1 MSQENKKYKP
11 TDYVEDP
18 ELPLAEAEASLGP
31 QDLETARRSR
41 QLDRDLKRAFGELRS
56 AAERPLDAAAFDRR
70 LRDAIQ
76 APDRGE
82 VVYLSEVRRREV
94 KDRLREAFVYSE
106 LRYVR
111 YGVAAVLVAALL
123 SPVWLRYLGGSP
135 GDADVASSAGD
146 LALKSA
152 PVAPGAIQ
160 SEGDIAGEVMAPP
173 EYSQNQDRQL
183 DQPGNDAAEVQIR
196 ILEEK
201 LGRARTD
208 AEKLTLLKQ
217 LEGLY
222 ERTGNS
228 AKLTAVRESIRKI
241 DR

>member
-1 MSQENKKYKP
+1 MSQEYNKYKP
-11 TDYVEDP
+11 ADYVEDP
-18 ELPLAEAEASLGP
+18 ELPLAEAESQLGP
-31 QDLETARRSR
+31 EQLKTARRSR
-41 QLDRDLKRAFGELRS
+41 QLDADLKRAFGELRS
-56 AAERPLDAAAFDRR
+56 VTDRPLDAAAFDRR
-70 LRDAIQ
+70 LRDAIK

-82 VVYLSEVRRREV
+82 VVYLSEVRRSAV

-106 LRYVR
+106 FRYVR
-111 YGVAAVLVAALL
+111 YGLAAVLVAALL
-123 SPVWLRYLGGSP
+123 SPVWMRYLGGSS
-135 GDADVASSAGD
+135 GEEHVAGGD

-152 PVAPGAIQ
+152 PTMPGAGP
-160 SEGDIAGEVMAPP
+160 SEGDVAGDVMAPP
-173 EYSQNQDRQL
+173 EYSQNQDHRL
-183 DQPGNDAAEVQIR
+183 EQPGVDAVEVQIQ

-208 AEKLTLLKQ
+208 SEKLTLLKQ

-228 AKLTAVRESIRKI
+228 QKLAAVRESIRKI

>member
-1 MSQENKKYKP
+1 MSQEYNKYKP

-18 ELPLAEAEASLGP
+18 ELPLAEVESQLGP
-31 QDLETARRSR
+31 EQLKTARRSR
-41 QLDRDLKRAFGELRS
+41 QLDADLKRAFAELR
-56 AAERPLDAAAFDRR
+56 AGTDRPLDGAAFDRR
-70 LRDAIQ
+70 LREAIRE
-76 APDRGE
+76 PDRGE

-106 LRYVR
+106 FRYVR

-123 SPVWLRYLGGSP
+123 SPVWMRYLGGSA
-135 GDADVASSAGD
+135 GEEQIASGE

-152 PVAPGAIQ
+152 PVMPGAAQ
-160 SEGDIAGEVMAPP
+160 SEGDLAGDVMAPP
-173 EYSQNQDRQL
+173 EYSQNQDRRL
-183 DQPGNDAAEVQIR
+183 EQPGVDAADVQIR

-208 AEKLTLLKQ
+208 SEKLTLLRQ
-217 LEGLY
+217 LEELY
-222 ERTGNS
+222 QRAGDA
-228 AKLTAVRESIRKI
+228 AKLAAVRESIRKI

>member
-1 MSQENKKYKP
+1 MSQEYNKYKP
-11 TDYVEDP
+11 ADYVEDP
-18 ELPLAEAEASLGP
+18 ELPLAEVEARLDP
-31 QDLETARRSR
+31 EQLKTARRSR
-41 QLDRDLKRAFGELRS
+41 QLDQDLKRAFAELR
-56 AAERPLDAAAFDRR
+56 AGADRPLDGAAFDRR
-70 LRDAIQ
+70 LREAIG

-82 VVYLSEVRRREV
+82 VVYLHEVRRRET

-123 SPVWLRYLGGSP
+123 SPVWMRYPGGS
-135 GDADVASSAGD
+135 AGEEQTAGGE
-146 LALKSA
+146 LALKSV
-152 PVAPGAIQ
+152 PVMPGAAQ
-160 SEGDIAGEVMAPP
+160 PEGEMAGDVMAPP
-173 EYSQNQDRQL
+173 EYSQNQDRRL
-183 DQPGNDAAEVQIR
+183 EQPGVDAIEVQIQ

-217 LEGLY
+217 LEQLY
-222 ERTGNS
+222 ERAGDS
-228 AKLTAVRESIRKI
+228 AKLAAVRETIRKI